1 MQSGV
6 EGFSSAQRLA
16 GRVDELPDR
25 ISADAAALIDR
36 VMDVRDAARQIAGPD
51 EMAVVRELGL
61 EAQMADAQ
69 DTRAAIEAL
78 IADASVVDLTIGL
91 QVFAFDPSSG

>member
-36 VMDVRDAARQIAGPD
+36 VMDVRDAARQIAGSD